1 MATYLVKGGRQLS
14 GVYEVSGAKNAGPKL
29 IIAAMLSD
37 KECVLRNIPRISD
50 TEKIMSA
57 IRLVGGQ
64 ASWTGPHEVTVNCAG
79 VSKSEVPTVVLSAR
93 HAVLFIGATLA
104 RLGKVRIAK
113 IGGDK
118 IGKRPI
124 DRLLS
129 GLENLGAEIKQGPG
143 ILDISMP
150 ERPVSRDYTFAKN
163 THTGTESLILGSI
176 FNNGRVIIKNAAAEP
191 EIDNLINFLNAMGA
205 KVKRK
210 GERVI
215 EIIGVAKLLGE
226 ATGES
231 MNDRLEAATAITLAA
246 LNGGKIKIK
255 YNEPEMLR
263 AYSNVLE
270 NIGITL
276 KWSKKKVWADKIN
289 KSLTPITVKTA
300 VYPGFMTDWQPIIV
314 LLLVV
319 KAHGRSEVLEMIYE
333 KRWSALRELGK
344 MGVKYELFQPEGY
357 SASDYNFNEREYS
370 LDEPYGAYVWGP
382 TELKA
387 AEVESHDVRAGIC
400 VLLAA
405 IFAKGESVIK
415 DPQDHIARGYEN
427 IIGKL
432 TKLGA
437 DIKLLEN

>member
-1 MATYLVKGGRQLS
+1 MPASFLWVLY
-14 GVYEVSGAKNAGPKL
+14 
-29 IIAAMLSD
+29 SD
-37 KECVLRNIPRISD
+37 
-50 TEKIMSA
+50 
-57 IRLVGGQ
+57 
-64 ASWTGPHEVTVNCAG
+64 
-79 VSKSEVPTVVLSAR
+79 
-93 HAVLFIGATLA
+93 
-104 RLGKVRIAK
+104 
-113 IGGDK
+113 
-118 IGKRPI
+118 
-124 DRLLS
+124 
-129 GLENLGAEIKQGPG
+129 
-143 ILDISMP
+143 
-150 ERPVSRDYTFAKN
+150 
-163 THTGTESLILGSI
+163 
-176 FNNGRVIIKNAAAEP
+176 
-191 EIDNLINFLNAMGA
+191 
-205 KVKRK
+205 
-210 GERVI
+210 
-215 EIIGVAKLLGE
+215 
-226 ATGES
+226 
-231 MNDRLEAATAITLAA
+231 
-246 LNGGKIKIK
+246 
-255 YNEPEMLR
+255 
-263 AYSNVLE
+263 VLE